1 MYGHFAASR
10 KSDCNKEVAVR
21 WDSTVVS
28 CNPHWRKITC
38 DKINPWNGNSTVFLY
53 HISPKSVHFSS
64 FFGFSTNKETIQY
77 IVKAVVIIFAWS
89 ILRSAS
95 ISEKWAPL
103 VWQEYLFLVPFNL
116 YVILVKEMK
125 YNIKDF
131 CPSNTSGPRTGPR
144 SKRVQEAIYTTR
156 NNNNNNNNG
165 KNDNNN
171 N

>member
-10 KSDCNKEVAVR
+10 KSDCNNEVAVR

-64 FFGFSTNKETIQY
+64 FFGFVTNKETIQY
-77 IVKAVVIIFAWS
+77 IVKAVVIIFAGS
-89 ILRSAS
+89 LLSSAS

-125 YNIKDF
+125 YNHD
-131 CPSNTSGPRTGPR
+131 
-144 SKRVQEAIYTTR
+144 
-156 NNNNNNNNG
+156 
-165 KNDNNN
+165 
-171 N
+171 